1 MNKEAYLTWNH
12 INSGIHNKNRDKS
25 EMAAAWWRW
34 VGGRGADKGVL
45 HNSYQLMD
53 TEIFIYGAAS
63 RDETQTRFRKNSS
76 E

>member
-12 INSGIHNKNRDKS
+12 TNSGIHNKNRDKS
-25 EMAAAWWRW
+25 EMAAAGGEGW
-34 VGGRGADKGVL
+34 GRGADKGVL